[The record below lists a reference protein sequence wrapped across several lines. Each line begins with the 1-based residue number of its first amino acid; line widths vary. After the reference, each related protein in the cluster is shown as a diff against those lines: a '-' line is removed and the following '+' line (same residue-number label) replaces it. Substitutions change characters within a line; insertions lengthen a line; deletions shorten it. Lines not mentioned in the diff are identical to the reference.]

1 MSGRAF
7 PLPIST
13 RQLTRA
19 AVFSAEI
26 VIRERDIARVARNVQ
41 HLRIAMVEILVTLD
55 HAWRMHAF
63 QIPVRLRFFV
73 GNDLFNIGQADGSV
87 AIKKVCNQE
96 SRPDIS

>member
-1 MSGRAF
+1 
-7 PLPIST
+7 
-13 RQLTRA
+13 
-19 AVFSAEI
+19 
-26 VIRERDIARVARNVQ
+26 
-41 HLRIAMVEILVTLD
+41 MVEILVTLD